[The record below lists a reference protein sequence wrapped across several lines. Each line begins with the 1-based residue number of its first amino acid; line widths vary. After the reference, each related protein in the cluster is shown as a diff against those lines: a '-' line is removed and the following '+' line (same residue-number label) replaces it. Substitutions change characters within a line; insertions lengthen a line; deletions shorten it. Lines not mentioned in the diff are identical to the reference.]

1 MIHGDLLRIAMF
13 TDSYLPSRDGVVN
26 SILITKQKLEELGH
40 EVIVFAPDPGKD
52 EDREEGTQYFRSVA
66 YRSYQ
71 GYRVPMF
78 PTNKCQILEELDVD
92 VIHSQGLLL
101 MALRSMFAGRSLR
114 LPVVT
119 SFHTMITEAVEYYT
133 WLPLPK
139 EVMDV
144 LFWRYLRSLLQRS
157 EVVIAPTQAILDELL
172 CYAPNI
178 RKGEVIPTG
187 VDCRR
192 FRPDVDGSA
201 IRERYGLEGKVIL
214 HLGRI
219 AWEKNLDLVLKSFKT
234 LLEKDR
240 TLRLMIVGSGPARDH
255 YMEVAKNMGIANE
268 VIFPGFVADEELP
281 MYYAACDVF
290 ALASKFETQGLVVLE
305 AMASGKVVACIDYR
319 ATTEIVNEGV
329 DGYLFDDSVESCSK
343 TLEKALNS
351 SDSIRENARRTA
363 ERYSIN
369 KMAERLVKVYEYAI
383 EQKRERSGEPKRKIT

>member
-1 MIHGDLLRIAMF
+1 MF

-26 SILITKQKLEELGH
+26 SILLTKQKLEEMGH
-40 EVIVFAPDPGKD
+40 EVIVFAPDPGNSD
-52 EDREEGTQYFRSVA
+52 DREEGTQYFRSVA

-78 PTNKCQILEELDVD
+78 PTNKCQILEGLDVD
-92 VIHSQGLLL
+92 VIHNQGLLL
-101 MALRSMFAGRSLR
+101 MALRGMFAGRSLR

-119 SFHTMITEAVEYYT
+119 SFHTMITEAVEYYS
-133 WLPLPK
+133 WLPLPR

-157 EVVIAPTQAILDELL
+157 EAVIAPTQAILDELMA
-172 CYAPNI
+172 YAPDI

-187 VDCRR
+187 VDCSR

-219 AWEKNLDLVLKSFKT
+219 AWEKNLDLVLESFKL

-255 YMEVAKNMGIANE
+255 YMEVAKSMGIGDE

-281 MYYAACDVF
+281 MYYAVCDVF

-305 AMASGKVVACIDYR
+305 AMASGKAVACIDYR
-319 ATTEIVNEGV
+319 ATAEIVNEGV
-329 DGYLFDDSVESCSK
+329 DGFLFEESVESCSS
-343 TLEKALNS
+343 TLEKALNAP
-351 SDSIRENARRTA
+351 DSIKMNARGTA
-363 ERYSIN
+363 ERYSIDE
-369 KMAERLVKVYEYAI
+369 MAERLVKVYEYAI
-383 EQKRERSGEPKRKIT
+383 EQKRERSGEPKRRAI